1 MRIDVL
7 IPRTVTRHTP
17 LRATRASSQAADS
30 DDDFVSTQHRR
41 RPFVR
46 LARGIG
52 VFLCAALAAC
62 SLPAP
67 IEAPSGQPRIWDV
80 RAERFV
86 SERQLVA
93 DIAAARYRLLGE
105 VHDNPAHHDIR
116 ARLIIAIAD
125 TGARPAV
132 VFEQFDL
139 DHDDALLA
147 AQAARADAEQLAE
160 AGRLDR
166 KSWKWPLH
174 KPILEAALS
183 MRLPVRAGN
192 SSRAQLRG
200 DLQAAAVKN
209 TDAIW
214 YARLHAARWTE
225 SHARIL
231 RAEIIESHCGQLPE
245 AIVPRLVLAQR
256 IRDATLAQALVSAAT
271 ADGAV
276 LIAGNGHVRADIA
289 VPVYLNVAGLPDAGA
304 RSVSVG
310 FIEVR
315 PEDERAG
322 AFPRQLVADHPGFDY
337 IWVTQPV
344 ARDDP
349 CERLSRQ

>member
-1 MRIDVL
+1 VGA
-7 IPRTVTRHTP
+7 P
-17 LRATRASSQAADS
+17 
-30 DDDFVSTQHRR
+30 
-41 RPFVR
+41 
-46 LARGIG
+46 AR
-52 VFLCAALAAC
+52 
-62 SLPAP
+62 
-67 IEAPSGQPRIWDV
+67 QPRIWDV

-86 SERQLVA
+86 SERLLVA
-93 DIAAARYRLLGE
+93 DLAAARYRLLGE
-105 VHDNPAHHDIR
+105 VHDNPWHHDIR
-116 ARLIIAIAD
+116 ARLIIAIAA

-139 DHDDALLA
+139 DRDEALLA

-166 KSWKWPLH
+166 KSWAWPLH

-192 SSRAQLRG
+192 LSRAQLRG
-200 DLQAAAVKN
+200 DLRAAVVQDTN
-209 TDAIW
+209 AIW
-214 YARLHAARWTE
+214 YVRLHAARWTGA
-225 SHARIL
+225 HAMVL
-231 RAEIIESHCGQLPE
+231 RAEIIESHCGKLPE

-256 IRDATLAQALVSAAT
+256 VRDATLAQALVSAAT

-289 VPVYLNVAGLPDAGA
+289 VPVYLNVAGLPDADA

-315 PEDERAG
+315 PDDERAG
-322 AFPRQLVADHPGFDY
+322 DFPRQLVADHRGFDY
-337 IWVTQPV
+337 VWLTPPV
-344 ARDDP
+344 ARDEP
-349 CERLSRQ
+349 CERLPRQ

>member
-1 MRIDVL
+1 M
-7 IPRTVTRHTP
+7 
-17 LRATRASSQAADS
+17 
-30 DDDFVSTQHRR
+30 
-41 RPFVR
+41 
-46 LARGIG
+46 ARGIG

-62 SLPAP
+62 SSRVP
-67 IEAPSGQPRIWDV
+67 IDAPSGQPRIWDV

-105 VHDNPAHHDIR
+105 VHDNPAHHGIR
-116 ARLIIAIAD
+116 ARLIVAIAD

-147 AQAARADAEQLAE
+147 AQAARTDAEQLVE
-160 AGRLDR
+160 AGKFDR
-166 KSWKWPLH
+166 NSWKWPLH

-183 MRLPVRAGN
+183 TRLLVRAGN
-192 SSRAQLRG
+192 VSRARLRG
-200 DLQAAAVKN
+200 DFQAEVVTN

-214 YARLHAARWTE
+214 YPRLRAARWTE
-225 SHARIL
+225 SHARML
-231 RAEIIESHCGQLPE
+231 RAEIIDSHCGQLPE

-256 IRDATLAQALVSAAT
+256 VRDAAFAQALVSAAT
-271 ADGAV
+271 DDGAV

-289 VPVYLNVAGLPDAGA
+289 VPVYLNVAGLPDAGG

-315 PEDERAG
+315 PGDEHAG
-322 AFPRQLVADHPGFDY
+322 ASPWQLVADHPGFDY

-344 ARDDP
+344 ARDEP
-349 CERLSRQ
+349 CERFSRQ

>member
-1 MRIDVL
+1 MTSHWL
-7 IPRTVTRHTP
+7 P
-17 LRATRASSQAADS
+17 
-30 DDDFVSTQHRR
+30 TQHRR
-41 RPFVR
+41 WPFVR
-46 LARGIG
+46 IARGIG
-52 VFLCAALAAC
+52 VFLCTALAAC
-62 SLPAP
+62 SSPAP
-67 IEAPSGQPRIWDV
+67 IQAPSAQPRIWDV

-105 VHDNPAHHDIR
+105 LHDNPAHHDIR
-116 ARLIIAIAD
+116 ARLIRAIAN

-166 KSWKWPLH
+166 GSWKWPLH
-174 KPILEAALS
+174 QPILEAVLS

-192 SSRAQLRG
+192 LSRAHLRG
-200 DLQAAAVKN
+200 DLRAAASTN

-214 YARLHAARWTE
+214 YARLQAAGWTE
-225 SHARIL
+225 TQARIL
-231 RAEIIESHCGQLPE
+231 RAEIVESHCGQLPE

-256 IRDATLAQALVSAAT
+256 LRDATLAQALVGAAT

-315 PEDERAG
+315 PDDERAG
-322 AFPRQLVADHPGFDY
+322 FPRQLVADHPGFDY

-344 ARDDP
+344 ARDEP

>member
-1 MRIDVL
+1 MMILSR
-7 IPRTVTRHTP
+7 R
-17 LRATRASSQAADS
+17 SG
-30 DDDFVSTQHRR
+30 R
-41 RPFVR
+41 RPFVCM
-46 LARGIG
+46 ASGI
-52 VFLCAALAAC
+52 VVLCAALAAC
-62 SLPAP
+62 SSRAP
-67 IEAPSGQPRIWDV
+67 IDAPSGQPRIWDV

-116 ARLIIAIAD
+116 ARLIAAIAD

-132 VFEQFDL
+132 VLEQFDL
-139 DHDDALLA
+139 DHDDALLG
-147 AQAARADAEQLAE
+147 AQAARTDAEQLVE
-160 AGRLDR
+160 AGKFDR
-166 KSWKWPLH
+166 NSWKWPLH
-174 KPILEAALS
+174 KPIIEVALAT
-183 MRLPVRAGN
+183 RLLVRAGN
-192 SSRAQLRG
+192 VSRAQLRG
-200 DLQAAAVKN
+200 DFQAEVVTN

-214 YARLHAARWTE
+214 YPRLRAAHWTE
-225 SHARIL
+225 SHAHML
-231 RAEIIESHCGQLPE
+231 RAEIIDSHCGQLPE

-256 IRDATLAQALVSAAT
+256 VRDAALAQALVSAAT

-289 VPVYLNVAGLPDAGA
+289 VPVYLNVAGLPDAGG

-315 PEDERAG
+315 PGDEHDG
-322 AFPRQLVADHPGFDY
+322 AFPGQLVADHPGFDY

-349 CERLSRQ
+349 CERFSRQ